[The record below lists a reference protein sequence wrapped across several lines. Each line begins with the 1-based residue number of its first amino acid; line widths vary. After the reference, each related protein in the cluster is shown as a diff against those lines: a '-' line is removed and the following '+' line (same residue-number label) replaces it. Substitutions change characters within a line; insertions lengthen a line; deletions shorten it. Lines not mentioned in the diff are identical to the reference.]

1 MDYGKWK
8 YQQKKKD
15 QKAASHSKQSELK
28 ELRLRPKIDK
38 HDLDIKTERAKE
50 FLGEGDKVQFTM
62 LFRGREMAHQ
72 EIGLA
77 TLRSIRDALS
87 EVSKVE
93 AEPKLMG
100 KRMTMTLAPDRK
112 PKTTKPGGLG
122 IPTPG
127 NHPGTAGA
135 STGAAGGLSPAPR
148 PAGTVAQPSAST
160 KV

>member
-1 MDYGKWK
+1 
-8 YQQKKKD
+8 
-15 QKAASHSKQSELK
+15 
-28 ELRLRPKIDK
+28 
-38 HDLDIKTERAKE
+38 
-50 FLGEGDKVQFTM
+50 
-62 LFRGREMAHQ
+62 MAHQ

-127 NHPGTAGA
+127 NHPGNHPGTSGTAGA